1 MLSTEVSKTP
11 IKGRLLVPRLGPGK
25 AKETKRLNPHLE
37 PRVPRDLKVTL
48 KVRPAGA
55 LRAGTAKAPL
65 PTKVFATL
73 SRKARAPEA
82 TLVSTPT
89 RKNAGGPLRP
99 GPTLLV
105 PKIRRCV
112 PFMPLAPAS
121 SEKTASTSTLALL
134 EAHLPKHLEK
144 EREHMAREKAPK
156 AINLPWPLLQFLYCA
171 VLLPHV
177 DPVASPLRPRLPHF
191 PLLIAAPG

>member
-1 MLSTEVSKTP
+1 M
-11 IKGRLLVPRLGPGK
+11 
-25 AKETKRLNPHLE
+25 LNPHLE

-48 KVRPAGA
+48 KVRHADA
-55 LRAGTAKAPL
+55 LRAGTAKATL

-73 SRKARAPEA
+73 SRKAHAPEA
-82 TLVSTPT
+82 TLADTPT
-89 RKNAGGPLRP
+89 RKNAGGPLRL
-99 GPTLLV
+99 GPTPLA

-144 EREHMAREKAPK
+144 EREKMAREKAPK
-156 AINLPWPLLQFLYCA
+156 AINLPWPPLQFLYCA
-171 VLLPHV
+171 IPLPHV
-177 DPVASPLRPRLPHF
+177 DPVASPLRLRLPRF